1 MSDDIDL
8 ADASD
13 ILGMANLLNNSEID
27 NSLKPKNI
35 EKELIQNSLEFDSI
49 INHNQDLLNYNPI
62 NEYNEVIDNIIDN
75 KHNSDN
81 QYDNN
86 DNYTDN
92 NSSSGTNDNDN
103 DDDVSEIDELI
114 NLSSNNSNNNSLYN
128 SNYNKPYDTNSF
140 SYKLTQEQ
148 KNQKLVDNVLSV
160 KSDANYDNLN
170 FNIDDENREDL
181 KVSLLEKIDN
191 LMEELEDDG
200 ISLDKIPR
208 VDYNTDLEK
217 IEYVTKLLMLKSNR
231 NRYASLGEEF
241 ILAMA
246 SGLEMICNGE
256 RDILG
261 LKPDLQGYSD
271 VVKVKLRRLRN
282 ETSQVVG
289 NVVEKYEISPLT
301 TLLIELIPSLFLHS
315 KRRKN
320 QVYDNLYNDLS
331 EDINEIRRFN

>member
-1 MSDDIDL
+1 MLHLKIELKLTNYSYP
-8 ADASD
+8 
-13 ILGMANLLNNSEID
+13 ILGTNPIKMTIFLQK
-27 NSLKPKNI
+27 LKLRMIKYLRN
-35 EKELIQNSLEFDSI
+35 KHI
-49 INHNQDLLNYNPI
+49 INQIFPI
-62 NEYNEVIDNIIDN
+62 NHKY
-75 KHNSDN
+75 
-81 QYDNN
+81 
-86 DNYTDN
+86 
-92 NSSSGTNDNDN
+92 
-103 DDDVSEIDELI
+103 LI
-114 NLSSNNSNNNSLYN
+114 FHSNNSNNNSLYN

>member
-1 MSDDIDL
+1 
-8 ADASD
+8 
-13 ILGMANLLNNSEID
+13 
-27 NSLKPKNI
+27 
-35 EKELIQNSLEFDSI
+35 
-49 INHNQDLLNYNPI
+49 LLNYNPI

>member
-1 MSDDIDL
+1 MSDDLDI

-75 KHNSDN
+75 
-81 QYDNN
+81 
-86 DNYTDN
+86 N
-92 NSSSGTNDNDN
+92 NSSEHNDHNSENSDESDN
-103 DDDVSEIDELI
+103 KDDDDVSEIDELI
-114 NLSSNNSNNNSLYN
+114 NLSSNTNNISYT
-128 SNYNKPYDTNSF
+128 SNYDRPYDTNSF

-160 KSDANYDNLN
+160 KNESNYDNLN

-200 ISLDKIPR
+200 VSLDKIPR

-246 SGLEMICNGE
+246 SGLEMVCNGE
-256 RDILG
+256 REFLG

-331 EDINEIRRFN
+331 EDINEIRRYN

>member
-160 KSDANYDNLN
+160 KSDANNDNLN

-217 IEYVTKLLMLKSNR
+217 IEAN
-231 NRYASLGEEF
+231 
-241 ILAMA
+241 
-246 SGLEMICNGE
+246 
-256 RDILG
+256 
-261 LKPDLQGYSD
+261 DLQN
-271 VVKVKLRRLRN
+271 R
-282 ETSQVVG
+282 TM
-289 NVVEKYEISPLT
+289 IS
-301 TLLIELIPSLFLHS
+301 IGG
-315 KRRKN
+315 
-320 QVYDNLYNDLS
+320 
-331 EDINEIRRFN
+331 

>member
-1 MSDDIDL
+1 MTDDLEIS
-8 ADASD
+8 DASAL
-13 ILGMANLLNNSEID
+13 LGMANLLNNSEID

-35 EKELIQNSLEFDSI
+35 EKELIQNSLEFDSL
-49 INHNQDLLNYNPI
+49 INHNDELMNYNPI
-62 NEYNEVIDNIIDN
+62 NEYNQVIDNIIDKN
-75 KHNSDN
+75 DGNDSDI
-81 QYDNN
+81 Y
-86 DNYTDN
+86 
-92 NSSSGTNDNDN
+92 NDNDN
-103 DDDVSEIDELI
+103 DNDNNDNNKDDDAISEIDELI
-114 NLSSNNSNNNSLYN
+114 TMSSSNNHYNNNN
-128 SNYNKPYDTNSF
+128 NYNNYESNSF
-140 SYKLTQEQ
+140 SYKLTEEQ
-148 KNQKLVDNVLSV
+148 KNQKLVDSVLDVRSE
-160 KSDANYDNLN
+160 SNTSYNNAMT

-246 SGLEMICNGE
+246 SGLEMVCNGDRE
-256 RDILG
+256 FFG
-261 LKPDLQGYSD
+261 LRPDLHGYSD

-289 NVVEKYEISPLT
+289 NVVEKYEISPFT

-320 QVYDNLYNDLS
+320 QISDNLYNDLS
-331 EDINEIRRFN
+331 DDINEIRKYN

>member
-1 MSDDIDL
+1 MTDDFEIT
-8 ADASD
+8 DASAL
-13 ILGMANLLNNSEID
+13 LGMANLLNNSEID
-27 NSLKPKNI
+27 NSLKPKSI

-49 INHNQDLLNYNPI
+49 INHNDELMNYNPI
-62 NEYNEVIDNIIDN
+62 NEYNQVIDNIIDKN
-75 KHNSDN
+75 DSS
-81 QYDNN
+81 NN
-86 DNYTDN
+86 DIYNNDDDN
-92 NSSSGTNDNDN
+92 NSNDNSNDN
-103 DDDVSEIDELI
+103 DDDTISEIDELI
-114 NLSSNNSNNNSLYN
+114 NFSSSNNLNNYDSN
-128 SNYNKPYDTNSF
+128 TF
-140 SYKLTQEQ
+140 SYKLTEEQ
-148 KNQKLVDNVLSV
+148 KNQKIVDSILDVKAEQKSSYNNNNNNNNNLLS
-160 KSDANYDNLN
+160 

>member
-1 MSDDIDL
+1 M
-8 ADASD
+8 
-13 ILGMANLLNNSEID
+13 
-27 NSLKPKNI
+27 
-35 EKELIQNSLEFDSI
+35 
-49 INHNQDLLNYNPI
+49 NYNPI
-62 NEYNEVIDNIIDN
+62 NEYNQVIDNIIDKN
-75 KHNSDN
+75 DSNDNNIYNNSDN
-81 QYDNN
+81 DADNYNNN
-86 DNYTDN
+86 DEDTI
-92 NSSSGTNDNDN
+92 
-103 DDDVSEIDELI
+103 SEIDELI
-114 NLSSNNSNNNSLYN
+114 TLSNNNNFNNNNFNNYD
-128 SNYNKPYDTNSF
+128 SNTF
-140 SYKLTQEQ
+140 SYKLTEEQ
-148 KNQKLVDNVLSV
+148 KNQKIVDSVLDVRSEHN
-160 KSDANYDNLN
+160 SSYNNHNNNSLS

-200 ISLDKIPR
+200 ISLDKIPK

-246 SGLEMICNGE
+246 SGLEMVCNGDRE
-256 RDILG
+256 FFG
-261 LKPDLQGYSD
+261 LRPDLQGYSD

-289 NVVEKYEISPLT
+289 NVVEKYEISPFT

-320 QVYDNLYNDLS
+320 QISDNLYNDLS
-331 EDINEIRRFN
+331 DDINEIRKYN

>member
-1 MSDDIDL
+1 MSDDLDI

-27 NSLKPKNI
+27 NTLKPKNI

-75 KHNSDN
+75 N
-81 QYDNN
+81 QSENYDNKS
-86 DNYTDN
+86 DKSDI
-92 NSSSGTNDNDN
+92 SDSKD

-114 NLSSNNSNNNSLYN
+114 NLSSNNNNVSYN
-128 SNYNKPYDTNSF
+128 SNYDRTYDTNSF

-160 KSDANYDNLN
+160 RNEPNYDNLN

-200 ISLDKIPR
+200 ISLDKIPK

-246 SGLEMICNGE
+246 SGLEMVCNGDRE
-256 RDILG
+256 FLG

-331 EDINEIRRFN
+331 EDINEIRRYN

>member
-27 NSLKPKNI
+27 NSLKPKSI

-49 INHNQDLLNYNPI
+49 INHNDELMNYNPI
-62 NEYNEVIDNIIDN
+62 NEYNQVIDNIIDKN
-75 KHNSDN
+75 DSS
-81 QYDNN
+81 NN
-86 DNYTDN
+86 DIYNNDDDN
-92 NSSSGTNDNDN
+92 NSNDNNNDN
-103 DDDVSEIDELI
+103 DDDTISEIDELI
-114 NLSSNNSNNNSLYN
+114 NFSSSNNLNNYDSN
-128 SNYNKPYDTNSF
+128 TF
-140 SYKLTQEQ
+140 SYKLTEEQ
-148 KNQKLVDNVLSV
+148 KNQKLVDSVLDVRSE
-160 KSDANYDNLN
+160 SNTSYNNAMT

-246 SGLEMICNGE
+246 SGLEMVCNGDRE
-256 RDILG
+256 LFG
-261 LKPDLQGYSD
+261 LRPDLQGYSD

-289 NVVEKYEISPLT
+289 NVVEKYEMSPFT

-320 QVYDNLYNDLS
+320 QISDNLYNDLND
-331 EDINEIRRFN
+331 DISEIRKFNP

>member
-1 MSDDIDL
+1 MTDDFEIT
-8 ADASD
+8 DASAL
-13 ILGMANLLNNSEID
+13 LGMANLLNNSEID
-27 NSLKPKNI
+27 NSLKPKSI

-49 INHNQDLLNYNPI
+49 INHNDELMNYNPI
-62 NEYNEVIDNIIDN
+62 NEYNQVIDNIIDKN
-75 KHNSDN
+75 DSS
-81 QYDNN
+81 NN
-86 DNYTDN
+86 DIYNNDDDN
-92 NSSSGTNDNDN
+92 NSNDNSNDN
-103 DDDVSEIDELI
+103 DDDTISEIDELI
-114 NLSSNNSNNNSLYN
+114 NFSSSNNLNNYDSN
-128 SNYNKPYDTNSF
+128 TF
-140 SYKLTQEQ
+140 SYKLTEEQ
-148 KNQKLVDNVLSV
+148 KNQKIVDSILDVKAEQKSSYNNNNNNNNNLLS
-160 KSDANYDNLN
+160 

-246 SGLEMICNGE
+246 SGLEMVCNGDRE
-256 RDILG
+256 LFG
-261 LKPDLQGYSD
+261 LRPDLQGYSD

-289 NVVEKYEISPLT
+289 NVVEKYEMSPFT

-320 QVYDNLYNDLS
+320 QISDNLYNDLS
-331 EDINEIRRFN
+331 DDINEIRKYN

>member
-1 MSDDIDL
+1 MVDDLDIP
-8 ADASD
+8 DASAL
-13 ILGMANLLNNSEID
+13 LGMANLLNNSEID
-27 NSLKPKNI
+27 SSTKPKNI

-49 INHNQDLLNYNPI
+49 INHNDELLNYNPI
-62 NEYNEVIDNIIDN
+62 NEYNQVIDNIIDKN
-75 KHNSDN
+75 DLNDQCYNSENCNDNSDN
-81 QYDNN
+81 N
-86 DNYTDN
+86 DTI
-92 NSSSGTNDNDN
+92 
-103 DDDVSEIDELI
+103 SEIDELI
-114 NLSSNNSNNNSLYN
+114 NFSSSSDQNNYNTSNN
-128 SNYNKPYDTNSF
+128 YDTNSF
-140 SYKLTQEQ
+140 SYKLTEEQ
-148 KNQKLVDNVLSV
+148 KNQKIVDSILEV
-160 KSDANYDNLN
+160 KQESNYNNLT

-200 ISLDKIPR
+200 ICLDKIPK
-208 VDYNTDLEK
+208 VDYNTDLER

-231 NRYASLGEEF
+231 NRYATLGEEF

-256 RDILG
+256 HELFG

-289 NVVEKYEISPLT
+289 NVVEKYEISPIT

-315 KRRKN
+315 KRRKS
-320 QVYDNLYNDLS
+320 QITDTLYNDLS
-331 EDINEIRRFN
+331 DDINEIRKYN

>member
-27 NSLKPKNI
+27 NSIKPKNI

-75 KHNSDN
+75 KDISEN
-81 QYDNN
+81 QYNN
-86 DNYTDN
+86 NENYSDN
-92 NSSSGTNDNDN
+92 NSSSENNEN
-103 DDDVSEIDELI
+103 NEDDVSEIDELI
-114 NLSSNNSNNNSLYN
+114 NLSSNNTNSYN
-128 SNYNKPYDTNSF
+128 SNYNKQYDRNSF

-160 KSDANYDNLN
+160 KNDTNYDNLN

-246 SGLEMICNGE
+246 SGLEMICNGDRE
-256 RDILG
+256 ILG